1 MDKVDF
7 FLLSPHVPY
16 VVPLTDRV
24 EKIKDEMYFIQPFCY
39 DSTSACWL
47 HTSKG
52 KFSDIF
58 VINSIKKVNVMN

>member
-39 DSTSACWL
+39 DSYFGLLAT
-47 HTSKG
+47 H
-52 KFSDIF
+52 
-58 VINSIKKVNVMN
+58 V